1 MSHKNKAMEA
11 KNRKARIESMKASK
25 ASALR
30 HSVMELHFGDISLP
44 KDGSA
49 NMYKPTEGKVTK
61 AMKVAEIDEKL
72 KNPNLSISDRMSLVR
87 KRATLMG

>member
-1 MSHKNKAMEA
+1 MSRKNKAMEA

-25 ASALR
+25 VSALR

-49 NMYKPTEGKVTK
+49 NMYRPTEGKVTK
-61 AMKVAEIDEKL
+61 AMKMGEIEGKL
-72 KNPNLSISDRMSLVR
+72 KNPNLSISERMALVR
-87 KRATLMG
+87 KRATLVG

>member
-1 MSHKNKAMEA
+1 MSRKNKVMEQ

-44 KDGSA
+44 KDGTA
-49 NMYKPTEGKVTK
+49 NMYKVTEGKTTT

-72 KNPNLSISDRMSLVR
+72 KNLNLSISDRMSLVR
-87 KRATLMG
+87 KRVALIG

>member
-1 MSHKNKAMEA
+1 MSRKNKVMEQ
-11 KNRKARIESMKASK
+11 KNRKVRIESMKASK
-25 ASALR
+25 VSALR

-49 NMYKPTEGKVTK
+49 NMYRPTEGKVTK

-72 KNPNLSISDRMSLVR
+72 KNPNLSISERMALVR
-87 KRATLMG
+87 KRATLIN